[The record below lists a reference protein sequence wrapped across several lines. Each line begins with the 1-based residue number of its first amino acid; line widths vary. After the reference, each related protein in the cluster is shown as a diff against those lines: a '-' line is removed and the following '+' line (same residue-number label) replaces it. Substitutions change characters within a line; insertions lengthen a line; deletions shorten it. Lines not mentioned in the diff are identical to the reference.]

1 MKCPK
6 CGYLG
11 FETSERCRNCGYDF
25 SLAVEISGPADELPL
40 RSSAGA
46 GEPLADFDLS
56 DFDTGPPV
64 EDVGRLDLDRVIGDP
79 APGTEGALGALGAAG
94 APGLAGQAGAAR
106 VPGAPGAA
114 DVPRH
119 GRLGAAAFTNRAPSR
134 APDEPTAPT
143 SLGGRS
149 AQAAPRARSAP
160 SAPSAPGVVPPL
172 SPGELPLFGGD
183 DDTPLITAPRPVRPP
198 LSVRRTTPEI
208 PRVRPRPT
216 QPSPRPEDGEP
227 AFHNHLEAATQA
239 HTTLPRDLALTPASP
254 AARLGAAVIDLVLLG
269 MINAAVGYLTL
280 ALTGLTWQEYDVL
293 PLAPLVGFFAILD
306 GGYLIVFVAAA
317 GQTIGK
323 MVTGVR
329 VIGDDGQPVDIAG
342 AVLRTAGCAASLLT
356 LGLGYLPAFFAADRR
371 ALQDRIAG
379 TQVVRAR

>member
-1 MKCPK
+1 M
-6 CGYLG
+6 
-11 FETSERCRNCGYDF
+11 
-25 SLAVEISGPADELPL
+25 
-40 RSSAGA
+40 
-46 GEPLADFDLS
+46 
-56 DFDTGPPV
+56 
-64 EDVGRLDLDRVIGDP
+64 
-79 APGTEGALGALGAAG
+79 
-94 APGLAGQAGAAR
+94 
-106 VPGAPGAA
+106 
-114 DVPRH
+114 
-119 GRLGAAAFTNRAPSR
+119 
-134 APDEPTAPT
+134 
-143 SLGGRS
+143 
-149 AQAAPRARSAP
+149 
-160 SAPSAPGVVPPL
+160 PPL

-216 QPSPRPEDGEP
+216 QPSPKPEDGEP
-227 AFHNHLEAATQA
+227 AFHNDLEAAAQE
-239 HTTLPRDLALTPASP
+239 HTTLPRDLALAPASP

-293 PLAPLVGFFAILD
+293 PLAPLVGFFVILD

-356 LGLGYLPAFFAADRR
+356 LGLGYLPAFFTADRR